1 MGRTDLMIGAPDN
14 SALVRTW
21 QKRTLCFTA
30 ISSSHYDIIC
40 TLHVQS
46 KYQQATSDRDWGYFF
61 ASVGREILG
70 LYLSTTAPCFLPY
83 PCQLV
88 IRSDHKI

>member
-1 MGRTDLMIGAPDN
+1 MSRTDLMMGTPDN
-14 SALVRTW
+14 SARVRTW

-46 KYQQATSDRDWGYFF
+46 KYQQATVTETEDFFF
-61 ASVGREILG
+61 ASVRREILG
-70 LYLSTTAPCFLPY
+70 SYLSTTAPSLPSTY
-83 PCQLV
+83 LSTRYSQW
-88 IRSDHKI
+88 S